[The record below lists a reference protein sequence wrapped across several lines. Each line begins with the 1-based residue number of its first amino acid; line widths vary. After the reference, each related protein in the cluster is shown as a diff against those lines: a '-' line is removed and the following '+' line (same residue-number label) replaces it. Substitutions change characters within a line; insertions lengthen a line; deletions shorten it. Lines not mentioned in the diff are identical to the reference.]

1 MTTSIVGKPSPLEPH
16 SRQNHLITIAP
27 MGFIADF
34 KARRSVKRAEA
45 LFELE
50 MHEWQSEI
58 DILNSALDI
67 FTNAAKGDEPE
78 DHQLVQK
85 KGELVLWTGQATYHE
100 AGRTPSTYSGGSSG
114 ISIPVVAGIR
124 VRVGQ
129 FKGSITPGVDTQI
142 DKEQSLV
149 KLTNQRLIFAG
160 AYNTVEWSFAK
171 LLSAARNEAGNDFI
185 IGVSNRKKTSGL
197 KFTDSDGKVFARLFA
212 LALYAYE
219 NGIPETVKE
228 IKAEITKRNREK
240 PKLVLTAS
248 TKAAKGE
255 LEHNI

>member
-1 MTTSIVGKPSPLEPH
+1 
-16 SRQNHLITIAP
+16 

-34 KARRSVKRAEA
+34 KARRAAKRAQA
-45 LFELE
+45 QFELE
-50 MHEWQSEI
+50 TYQWQSEL
-58 DILNSALDI
+58 DLLNTALDI

-85 KGELVLWTGQATYHE
+85 KGELVLWTGQAIFHE
-100 AGRTPSTYSGGSSG
+100 AGRTPSTYKGGSAG
-114 ISIPVVAGIR
+114 VSIPVVAGVR

-129 FKGSITPGVDTQI
+129 FSGTVIPGAEMQI
-142 DKEQSLV
+142 DKEAGLV

-160 AYNTVEWSFAK
+160 SLNTTEWSFAK
-171 LLSAARNEAGNDFI
+171 MLSAARNEEGNDFI

-197 KFTDSDGKVFARLFA
+197 KFSAADGKAFARLFA

-219 NGIPETVKE
+219 NGIPETIKE
-228 IKAEITKRNREK
+228 IKSEITRRNKEK
-240 PKLVLTAS
+240 PKLVLTAG
-248 TKAAKGE
+248 TKKGKSE

>member
-1 MTTSIVGKPSPLEPH
+1 
-16 SRQNHLITIAP
+16 

-34 KARRSVKRAEA
+34 KARRDAKKAERVFK
-45 LFELE
+45 LEL
-50 MHEWQSEI
+50 HDWQSEI

-85 KGELVLWTGQATYHE
+85 KGELVLWTGQAIFHE
-100 AGRTPSTYSGGSSG
+100 AGRTPSTYRGGSAG
-114 ISIPVVAGIR
+114 VSIPVVAGVR
-124 VRVGQ
+124 LRVGQ
-129 FKGSITPGVDTQI
+129 FSGTIIPGQEMQI
-142 DKEQSLV
+142 DKEAGLV

-160 AYNTVEWSFAK
+160 SYNTTEWSFAK
-171 LLSAARNEAGNDFI
+171 MLSAARNEAGNDFI

-197 KFTDSDGKVFARLFA
+197 KFSDADGPVFSRLFA

-219 NGIPETVKE
+219 NGIPDTIKE
-228 IKAEITKRNREK
+228 IKSEITKSNKEK
-240 PKLVLTAS
+240 PKLVLSAS
-248 TKAAKGE
+248 SKGAKSAKGE

>member
-1 MTTSIVGKPSPLEPH
+1 
-16 SRQNHLITIAP
+16 

-34 KARRSVKRAEA
+34 KARRAAKRAQA
-45 LFELE
+45 QFELE
-50 MHEWQSEI
+50 TYQWQSELEL
-58 DILNSALDI
+58 LNTALDI

-85 KGELVLWTGQATYHE
+85 KGELVLWTGQAIFHE
-100 AGRTPSTYSGGSSG
+100 AGRTPSTYKGGSAG
-114 ISIPVVAGIR
+114 VSIPVVAGVR

-129 FKGSITPGVDTQI
+129 FSGTVIPGQEMQI
-142 DKEQSLV
+142 DKEAGLV

-160 AYNTVEWSFAK
+160 SLNTTEWSFAK
-171 LLSAARNEAGNDFI
+171 MLSAARNEEGNDFI

-197 KFTDSDGKVFARLFA
+197 KFSATDGKAFARLFA

-219 NGIPETVKE
+219 NGIPETIKE
-228 IKAEITKRNREK
+228 IKSEITRRNKEK
-240 PKLVLTAS
+240 PKLVLTAGAKQS
-248 TKAAKGE
+248 KGE